1 MRVLLARIAR
11 ALGRSPAPEEAP
23 AARLDDVRRRLE
35 LLLAALYGRPIP
47 VAAAEPPRRR
57 RSLAALLRRAPRHL
71 RPGAVLAS
79 TDGER
84 ILLPAELPGVDA
96 DEAAARYRVL
106 AVGQAERL
114 ARGTAAY
121 APGAATP
128 LERDLYLLL
137 ESAAVDRA
145 IVRVAPG
152 LGPALV
158 AERAAA
164 LARRPPPGVLTPAER
179 AVEEVVRRV
188 LSASPDEPPPELD
201 LSATPAESLAR
212 AREMAARVSGRG
224 AYRGVPAVAAWGTVA
239 AGPGP
244 MAAGSSDAPQE
255 GAPSGTTA
263 EEGDGGELRPAEA
276 GEQGTPDTSGQA
288 EEGTGEADTDSGPEA
303 DGAPRASTAP
313 GAGGETGEG
322 GEETSAGGER
332 EDAALEDEPPVADGA
347 PRKAKPGEARA
358 ETASY
363 PEWDGRAG
371 VYRPDA
377 ATVHH
382 AEAPEGDGAWPAEV
396 LRQHGATVR
405 RLREKFERLRARRLR
420 LSRQRDGDELDLA
433 ACVAALADV
442 RAGLPVD
449 DRLYSATRPA
459 RRGLAILLLVDIS
472 GSTSDEVEP
481 GVRIID
487 LEKVALLLTAQ
498 ALDAL
503 GDPYAVLTFSGRGPH
518 GVRMRALKDFAERN
532 GEAVR
537 RRMGALQPE
546 GFTRLGAA
554 VRHATARLARA
565 EAGHRLLLV
574 ISDGRPND
582 EDEYVGRYGVEDSR
596 QAIAEARRA
605 GIFPF
610 CLTVD
615 RSGSAYLP
623 RIFGTAGHEIVR
635 QPAQLPRALSRL
647 VEHLLRK

>member
-1 MRVLLARIAR
+1 MR
-11 ALGRSPAPEEAP
+11 ALLGRIVGALTRAPAPEDAP
-23 AARLDDVRRRLE
+23 DVRLDDVRRRLE
-35 LLLAALYGRPIP
+35 LLLAALYGHVIP
-47 VAAAEPPRRR
+47 VAAAEPPRGF
-57 RSLAALLRRAPRHL
+57 RSLKTLLRRAPPHL
-71 RPGAVLAS
+71 RPADILSS

-84 ILLPAELPGVDA
+84 ILLPATLSGADA
-96 DEAAARYRVL
+96 GEVAARYRVL

-121 APGAATP
+121 APGVATP

-145 IVRVAPG
+145 IVRAAPG
-152 LGPALV
+152 LGPALA

-179 AVEEVVRRV
+179 EVEEVVRRI
-188 LSASPDEPPPELD
+188 LSAPPDEPPPELALPD
-201 LSATPAESLAR
+201 TPAGSLAR
-212 AREMAARVSGRG
+212 AREMAARMAAGG
-224 AYRGVPAVAAWGTVA
+224 KAYRGIPAVAAWGTVA
-239 AGPGP
+239 VRPGLMVAGKATPSP
-244 MAAGSSDAPQE
+244 ESPPSRSATAAGE
-255 GAPSGTTA
+255 GETRPAQGDEQGAEDPGGRA
-263 EEGDGGELRPAEA
+263 EEGKDEPG
-276 GEQGTPDTSGQA
+276 PD
-288 EEGTGEADTDSGPEA
+288 E
-303 DGAPRASTAP
+303 DGAPRGSGASGAGGGEGEDGEVT
-313 GAGGETGEG
+313 GAGGERDDGAPDEQPAADG
-322 GEETSAGGER
+322 PVRKGVQGGER
-332 EDAALEDEPPVADGA
+332 V
-347 PRKAKPGEARA
+347 
-358 ETASY
+358 ETAKY
-363 PEWDGRAG
+363 PEWDWRAG
-371 VYRPDA
+371 RYLPNA

-382 AEAPEGDGAWPAEV
+382 AGAEEGDGEWAAEV
-396 LRQHGATVR
+396 LRLHGATVR

-472 GSTSDEVEP
+472 GSTSEEVESK
-481 GVRIID
+481 VRIID
-487 LEKVALLLTAQ
+487 MEKVALLIASQ

-518 GVRMRALKDFAERN
+518 GVRMRTLKDFAERN
-532 GEAVR
+532 GETVR
-537 RRMGALQPE
+537 RRVEVLQPE

-554 VRHATARLARA
+554 VRHATTRLART
-565 EAGHRLLLV
+565 EAGHRLLIV

-582 EDEYVGRYGVEDSR
+582 EDQYEGRYGVEDSR
-596 QAIAEARRA
+596 QAVAEARRA

-615 RSGSAYLP
+615 RSASAYLP

-635 QPAQLPRALSRL
+635 RPAQLSRALSRL